1 MLDTQNVVSLTV
13 DGVDYSGWKSVEISA
28 GLERQARDFNL
39 GITWKWGDQ
48 KIEVPIKQGAKCQ
61 VSIGDDLVL
70 TGWVFG
76 TPISYDDKQ
85 ITRSVTGRSL
95 PADLVDC
102 AAVNKPG
109 QWNSQGVLS
118 IVKALA
124 APYKIAV
131 RSEIPESSK
140 LSDHTIEPGE
150 SAFES
155 IDRLLTLFRVFST
168 DDARGRAV
176 LAKPGSEGRAF
187 DALAVGRNI
196 KAGDAPLDFSGVYSE
211 YQVLGQKTGTDEE
224 FGEAAAE
231 VSAKVTDERTTRR
244 RVKIIQ
250 ESGQVTQ
257 ELAQARAN
265 WERSTRMGKALSA
278 TYTVQGWR
286 QSNGQLWKHNMIVRV
301 VDPIIGFDRDMLIAE
316 ITYSL
321 SDQGMTTKMLV
332 GPPDGFEPEP
342 DDSHK
347 NRKLKKGGKG
357 DNFEYLIPADYE
369 PKK

>member
-1 MLDTQNVVSLTV
+1 MLDTQNLVSLTV
-13 DGVDYSGWKSVEISA
+13 DGLDYAGWVSVDITA
-28 GLERQARDFNL
+28 GLERQARDFTL
-39 GITWKWGDQ
+39 GVTWKWADQ
-48 KIEVPIKQGAKCQ
+48 KIDVPITQGAKCQ

-76 TPISYDDKQ
+76 TAVRYDDKQ
-85 ITRSVTGRSL
+85 VTRFVTGRSL
-95 PADLVDC
+95 TADLVDC

-109 QWNSQGVLS
+109 QWNSQGVLN

-124 APYKIAV
+124 SPYHIAV
-131 RSEIPESSK
+131 RSEVPESSK
-140 LSDHTIEPGE
+140 LSDHTIKPGE
-150 SAFES
+150 TAFES
-155 IDRLLTLFRVFST
+155 VDRLLTLFRLFST
-168 DDARGRAV
+168 DDARGMAV

-187 DALAVGRNI
+187 DSLVVGQNI
-196 KAGDAPLDFSGVYSE
+196 KVGDAPLDFSGVFSE
-211 YQVLGQKTGTDEE
+211 YQVLGQKSGTDEE
-224 FGEAAAE
+224 FGAEAAE
-231 VSAKVTDERTTRR
+231 VSATVTDDRVTRR
-244 RVKIIQ
+244 RVMIIQ
-250 ESGQVTQ
+250 ESGQMTK

-265 WERSTRMGKALSA
+265 WERSTRMGKALST
-278 TYTVQGWR
+278 TYTVFGWR

-316 ITYSL
+316 ITYTL
-321 SDQGMTTKMLV
+321 SDQGMTTKMVV

>member
-1 MLDTQNVVSLTV
+1 MIDTQNVVSLTV

-28 GLERQARDFNL
+28 GLERQARDFSL
-39 GITWKWGDQ
+39 GITWKWSDQ
-48 KIEVPIKQGAKCQ
+48 KIEVPIRQGAKCQ

-70 TGWVFG
+70 TGWVFSS
-76 TPISYDDKQ
+76 PISYDDKQ
-85 ITRSVTGRSL
+85 VTRSITGRSL
-95 PADLVDC
+95 TADLVDC

-109 QWNSQGVLS
+109 QWSNQGVLS

-124 APYKIAV
+124 APYGISV
-131 RSEIPESSK
+131 RSEIPESSQ
-140 LSDHTIEPGE
+140 LSDHTIKPGE
-150 SAFES
+150 TAFES

-168 DDARGRAV
+168 DDARGMAV

-187 DALAVGRNI
+187 DSLVVGQNI
-196 KAGDAPLDFSGVYSE
+196 KAGDAPLDFSGVFSE
-211 YQVLGQKTGTDEE
+211 YQVLGQKTGTDDA
-224 FGEAAAE
+224 FGAEAAE
-231 VSAKVTDERTTRR
+231 VSASLTDDRIGRR
-244 RVKIIQ
+244 RTMIIQ
-250 ESGQVTQ
+250 ESGQMTQ

-265 WERSTRMGKALSA
+265 WERSTRMGKALST
-278 TYTVQGWR
+278 TYTVYGWR
-286 QSNGQLWKHNMIVRV
+286 QSNGRLWKHNMIVRV
-301 VDPIIGFDRDMLIAE
+301 IDPIIGFERDMLIAE

-321 SDQGMTTKMLV
+321 SDQGMTAKMVV